1 MKVAIISD
9 LHFGVKK
16 SDEVFQKS
24 QMKFYLEQL
33 IPDLKYKKINTLLV
47 LGDTFETRQ
56 TLNVQT
62 ENIVLDLFKNHFKDF
77 DIHMIPGNH
86 DLYYKNTLNVNSLKA
101 FNLLPNVTVYEEVT
115 RKTFDGVE
123 VTFLPWLTDYS
134 LLNDIT
140 EKTKYA
146 FAHLDVN
153 GCYLDKYNISNTGVE
168 LTDLFNLFEHVYTGH
183 FHKRSVK
190 TFKGSSVTY
199 VGSPYQLTRINMH
212 EEQGYHILDLETNNL
227 EFIENTKSMKFFEL
241 TYPDKPD
248 NLKEFVQGNVI
259 DVLIP
264 YELSDDTLNIN
275 KYISELNEC
284 DAAYPINISIGSKPD
299 TKIEIP
305 KDLNLNLE
313 NLFRVYTEKIEKDNK
328 KEIYTELITLYNNFK
343 GAK

>member
-16 SDEVFQKS
+16 SDEIFQKS

-33 IPDLKYKKINTLLV
+33 IPDLKSKKINTLLV
-47 LGDTFETRQ
+47 LGDIFETRQ

-62 ENIVLDLFKNHFKDF
+62 ENIVLDLFKNYFKDF

-153 GCYLDKYNISNTGVE
+153 GCYLDKHNISNTGVE

-199 VGSPYQLTRINMH
+199 VGSPYQLTRINMY

-264 YELSDDTLNIN
+264 YELSDDTPNIN
-275 KYISELNEC
+275 KYITELNEC
-284 DAAYPINISIGSKPD
+284 NAAYPINISIGSKPD

-305 KDLNLNLE
+305 KDLSLNLE
-313 NLFRVYTEKIEKDNK
+313 NLFMVYTEKIEKNNK